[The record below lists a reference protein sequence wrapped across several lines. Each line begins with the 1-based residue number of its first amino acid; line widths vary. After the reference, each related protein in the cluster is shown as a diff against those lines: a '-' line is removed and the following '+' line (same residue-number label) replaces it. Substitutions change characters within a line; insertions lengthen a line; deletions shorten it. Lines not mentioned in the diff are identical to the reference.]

1 MAQRRQ
7 KGIFGLPVK
16 YKDVRETNN
25 RGSFHV
31 HGTHNGGWT
40 PALLAEIAENET
52 LRREHAMFMLGLDT
66 QLCAELPLESDG
78 ASELRALWHL
88 PHLLYWYTLLVYS
101 YRTPSF
107 SLLKILTDRL
117 GQRRPSGAARARQL
131 RSCAVRQLPTAA
143 AGVSMRR

>member
-1 MAQRRQ
+1 MAPRRQ

-31 HGTHNGGWT
+31 HGSHHGGWT

-78 ASELRALWHL
+78 ASELRASLASSASFG
-88 PHLLYWYTLLVYS
+88 LVYLTRVLVPYS
-101 YRTPSF
+101 FVFVTQNSHRPTRTASP
-107 SLLKILTDRL
+107 
-117 GQRRPSGAARARQL
+117 
-131 RSCAVRQLPTAA
+131 
-143 AGVSMRR
+143 

>member
-7 KGIFGLPVK
+7 KGIFGLPAK

-31 HGTHNGGWT
+31 HGSHHGGCT
-40 PALLAEIAENET
+40 LALLAEIAENET
-52 LRREHAMFMLGLDT
+52 LRRREHADAMFMLGLDT

-78 ASELRALWHL
+78 ASELRASLASSASFVL
-88 PHLLYWYTLLVYS
+88 VPVYS
-101 YRTPSF
+101 YRTL

-131 RSCAVRQLPTAA
+131 RS
-143 AGVSMRR
+143 